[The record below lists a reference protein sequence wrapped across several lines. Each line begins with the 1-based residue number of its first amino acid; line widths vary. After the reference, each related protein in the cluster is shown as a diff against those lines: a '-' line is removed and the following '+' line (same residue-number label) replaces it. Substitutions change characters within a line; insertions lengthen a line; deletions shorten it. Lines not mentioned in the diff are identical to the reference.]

1 MWDHAGHVRDEA
13 GLRAALATVDDLAAR
28 LPAAGVP
35 GHASLNTAWQ
45 DWLNLDNQLLAA
57 RLVVLSALARR
68 ESRGAHFRRDF
79 PSPGVAPPVSVRVQ
93 RRGEAPAVWTEAVA
107 FTRVRPPAAP
117 APPVSVEV
125 GE

>member
-1 MWDHAGHVRDEA
+1 
-13 GLRAALATVDDLAAR
+13 